1 MGFSKKDL
9 GDVVWNSE
17 TGRDPVFL
25 TSRPKDID
33 YPQLLSI
40 QTLDRRTTGATLFQG
55 AVPRSQTHKEKAE
68 MIIIPDAQ
76 LSGKL
81 TL

>member
-1 MGFSKKDL
+1 MGSNEKDL
-9 GDVVWNSE
+9 GDVVWSSG
-17 TGRDPVFL
+17 TGRDLVFL

-40 QTLDRRTTGATLFQG
+40 QTLDLRTTGATLFQG

-68 MIIIPDAQ
+68 MIIIPDVQ